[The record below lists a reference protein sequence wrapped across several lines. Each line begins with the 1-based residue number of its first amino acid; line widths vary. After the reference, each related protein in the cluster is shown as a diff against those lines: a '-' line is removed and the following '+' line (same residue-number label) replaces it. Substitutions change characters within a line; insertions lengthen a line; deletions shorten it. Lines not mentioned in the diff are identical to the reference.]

1 MERFVITGGTGTLGG
16 ALIEKLLSDGKKQS
30 QIYVF
35 SRDENKQVAMA
46 ARYPEINYV
55 VGDVA
60 DRDSVYNLL
69 RRGIGTVFHCAA
81 LKHVDKGEDNVR
93 ALKRV
98 NLEGTIN
105 VVDGCVRFK
114 VANMVFFST
123 DKAVL
128 PINAYGFS
136 KALAEKYV
144 QNVLR
149 ESVDDGSY
157 CTNFSIYR
165 WGNVLG
171 SRGSVI
177 EKWVKMI
184 NNDQPIFLTDIRMT
198 RFWISIEDAVDYV
211 YRTFRSLNMD
221 IRVCPE
227 IKAYPMTNMLMALEE
242 ILGKKADKFVTKP
255 RPGEKIH
262 ECLFTSHEHCITSD
276 KSKMYTRVEMIEK
289 LRPIVSQILQKE
301 K

>member
-16 ALIEKLLSDGKKQS
+16 ALIEKLLSDGKKQE
-30 QIYVF
+30 QLYVF

-46 ARYPEINYV
+46 AKYPNINYV
-55 VGDVA
+55 VGDVSE
-60 DRDSVYNLL
+60 RDSIYHLL
-69 RRGIGTVFHCAA
+69 RRGVGTVFHCAA

-93 ALKRV
+93 AIKLV

-105 VVDGCVRFK
+105 VVDGCVLFK
-114 VANMVFFST
+114 VPNMVFFST

-128 PINAYGFS
+128 PINAYGYS
-136 KALAEKYV
+136 KALAEKYL

-149 ESVDDGSY
+149 DSIQDGSY
-157 CTNFSIYR
+157 CSNLSIYR

-177 EKWVKMI
+177 EKWVNLISEGK
-184 NNDQPIFLTDIRMT
+184 PIFLTDLRMT

-211 YRTFRSLNMD
+211 YRTFRSTGVD
-221 IRVCPE
+221 VRVCPE
-227 IKAYPMTNMLMALEE
+227 IKAYPMTMMLSVLEE
-242 ILGKKADKFVTKP
+242 IMGKKGEKFVTKP

-276 KSKMYTRVEMIEK
+276 KSKQYTREEMIEK
-289 LRPIVSQILQKE
+289 LRPIVSTILSQGK
-301 K
+301 